1 MFLTGLLQIKWLKNL
16 FTALHADEKILYF
29 NEDSGIAVFSFHEI
43 GFLNIDLNNIS
54 LDDTNYKENVSD
66 TFILARHIKF
76 EEGIAIRKMKM
87 RKNMSEDE
95 KKEVVV
101 CVGSIQ
107 YGGIET
113 FCLQRYWNIFS
124 SKFIKI
130 LNYIKS
136 LRIFLY

>member
-1 MFLTGLLQIKWLKNL
+1 MTGLLQVKLLKNL

-54 LDDTNYKENVSD
+54 LDDTNYKENDSD
-66 TFILARHIKF
+66 TFILARLFAWHIKF

-113 FCLQRYWNIFS
+113 FCLQRY
-124 SKFIKI
+124 
-130 LNYIKS
+130 
-136 LRIFLY
+136 